1 MKASEREKFGKFLT
15 VLGIMEDFQE
25 QFKKNRTGYI
35 GCPRGEIY
43 LYGTDEASELKG
55 YLDNVPA
62 SDVFRYGFVNP
73 IVDAEPWQ
81 SVEQLWKE
89 ELSPEVTDIDKTVEV
104 SKEEPEKERKN
115 ALSVK
120 TGYKFC
126 PRCYQLKRVTE
137 FFSNA
142 ENSDGLYS
150 YCRSCCTSDEKKLP
164 EVRVMNI
171 HEGVYC
177 RKKIYLSQ
185 ELGSLVS
192 DQHITNATFISRGK
206 HFFLSFGN
214 KGKARN
220 LKYFARSN
228 GFAIQDEGICNALA
242 SFFNRDLDDTFYI
255 HVSKNTS
262 KKAGQVTVEVL
273 KAYTVEEYKD
283 IRLVSREKLSEQALV
298 TKKEEPKPDIVIP
311 SGDDDKADLF
321 EQLCSSLGIATSD
334 MVHLSTAFVYLHPDE
349 CGNECEGSNE
359 TWLAVVLKNL
369 GWKLQ
374 RPVRTIKYEDF

>member
-1 MKASEREKFGKFLT
+1 MNASEREKFGKFLS

-25 QFKKNRTGYI
+25 LFRSNRAGSSN
-35 GCPRGEIY
+35 GAFFFGS
-43 LYGTDEASELKG
+43 DEASELKG
-55 YLDNVPA
+55 YLANAPA
-62 SDVFRYGFVNP
+62 PDVFRNGFENP

-89 ELSPEVTDIDKTVEV
+89 ELSREVTDVDKTVEV
-104 SKEEPEKERKN
+104 PKEAPERKN
-115 ALSVK
+115 MPPVK

-150 YCRSCCTSDEKKLP
+150 YCRSCSTSDERKLP
-164 EVRVMNI
+164 EVHVMNI
-171 HEGVYC
+171 HEGVYN

-334 MVHLSTAFVYLHPDE
+334 MVHLSAAFVYLHPDG
-349 CGNECEGSNE
+349 CGNESEGSNE

>member
-1 MKASEREKFGKFLT
+1 MKASEREKFGKFLS

-25 QFKKNRTGYI
+25 QYTSHRAGSSNGTFFF
-35 GCPRGEIY
+35 
-43 LYGTDEASELKG
+43 GTDEASELKG
-55 YLDNVPA
+55 YLADVPA
-62 SDVFRYGFVNP
+62 PDVFRRGFEYP

-89 ELSPEVTDIDKTVEV
+89 ELAREDSSDDETVEV
-104 SKEEPEKERKN
+104 PKKAPEKELKN
-115 ALSVK
+115 VPSVK
-120 TGYKFC
+120 SGYKFC

-150 YCRSCCTSDEKKLP
+150 YCRSCSTSDERKLP
-164 EVRVMNI
+164 EVHVMNI
-171 HEGVYC
+171 HEGVC
-177 RKKIYLSQ
+177 NRKKIFLSQ

-192 DQHITNATFISRGK
+192 GQHITGATFTTRGR
-206 HFFLSFGN
+206 HFFLSFG
-214 KGKARN
+214 KKCKSRN
-220 LKYFARSN
+220 LKYFTRSN
-228 GFAIQDEGICNALA
+228 GFAIQDEGISKALA
-242 SFFNRDLDDTFYI
+242 DFFSRDLDDTFYI

-262 KKAGQVTVEVL
+262 KKTGQVTVEVL
-273 KAYTVEEYKD
+273 KAYTVEEYRD
-283 IRLVSREKLSEQALV
+283 IRFVSRDKLSEQALV
-298 TKKEEPKPDIVIP
+298 TKKEKPKPDIAVP
-311 SGDDDKADLF
+311 ATDDDKADLF

-334 MVHLSTAFVYLHPDE
+334 MVHLSAAFVYLHPDG
-349 CGNECEGSNE
+349 CGNEGEGSNE